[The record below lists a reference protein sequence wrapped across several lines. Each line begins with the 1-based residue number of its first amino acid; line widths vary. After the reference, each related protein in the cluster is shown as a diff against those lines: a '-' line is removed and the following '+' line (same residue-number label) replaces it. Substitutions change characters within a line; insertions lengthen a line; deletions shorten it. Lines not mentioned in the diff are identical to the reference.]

1 MAPMSLDYYFGPPA
15 VPHRIRGTRHADL
28 PVGGIEVLVH
38 RATALA
44 EWGMVDAV
52 TKQWAMYWLTK
63 GKARLVHAGE
73 TCELAPGTLYL
84 MPPLTTFS
92 AECGRSFAKWYFHF
106 TVAGVG
112 DALRPGVY
120 PVTPTRRMLSLLAS
134 TCPADIE
141 KGRGTDH
148 TAYTMLD
155 VIDLLSLVVRTC
167 LPKILAPGFFG
178 VDAARVLHVLNEHAV
193 GRTTL
198 HELAKATNL
207 TERSLSE
214 LVLRTTGF
222 TPMRYLLELRLNT
235 AMKLLRHTDRSI
247 EQIAR
252 ECGFRDRYYFTRVF
266 TKHRQTTPAAFR
278 REVKA

>member
-1 MAPMSLDYYFGPPA
+1 MSLDYYFCPPEVA
-15 VPHRIRGTRHADL
+15 HHIRGTRHADL
-28 PVGGIEVLVH
+28 PVGGIELLVH
-38 RATALA
+38 RATTLA
-44 EWGMVDAV
+44 EWRMVESV
-52 TKQWAMYWLTK
+52 TKQWAVYWLTK
-63 GKARLVHAGE
+63 GKTQLIHAGE
-73 TCELAPGTLYL
+73 SLDLVPGTLYL
-84 MPPLTTFS
+84 LPPLTTFS

-120 PVTPTRRMLSLLAS
+120 PIKPTRRMLSLLAS
-134 TCPADIE
+134 TCPAGIE
-141 KGRGTDH
+141 KGRTTDH
-148 TAYTMLD
+148 TAYTTLD
-155 VIDLLSLVVRTC
+155 AIDLLSLVVRAC

-178 VDAARVLHVLNEHAV
+178 VDAARVLHVLNEHAS

-247 EQIAR
+247 ERIAR
-252 ECGFRDRYYFTRVF
+252 ECGFRNRSYFTRVF
-266 TKHRQTTPAAFR
+266 TNQRQTTPAAFR
-278 REVKA
+278 RQAKA

>member
-1 MAPMSLDYYFGPPA
+1 MTPTSLDYDFGPPA

-28 PVGGIEVLVH
+28 PVGGIEVLMH
-38 RATALA
+38 RATTLA
-44 EWGMVDAV
+44 EWSMVDAV
-52 TKQWAMYWLTK
+52 TKQWAVYWPTK
-63 GKARLVHAGE
+63 GKARLVHAGDAVD
-73 TCELAPGTLYL
+73 LKPGTLYL

-92 AECGRSFAKWYFHF
+92 AECGRTFAKWYFHF

-120 PVTPTRRMLSLLAS
+120 PVAPSRRMLSLLAS
-134 TCPADIE
+134 TCPDDID
-141 KGRGTDH
+141 KGRVTDH
-148 TAYTMLD
+148 TAYTTLD
-155 VIDLLSLVVRTC
+155 VVDLLSMVVRAC
-167 LPKILAPGFFG
+167 LPKLLAPGFYG
-178 VDAARVLHVLNEHAV
+178 VDAARVLHVLNEHAT

-198 HELAKATNL
+198 HDLAKATNL

-214 LVLRTTGF
+214 LVLRATGF
-222 TPMRYLLELRLNT
+222 TPMRYLLELRINT

-247 EQIAR
+247 EQIAH

-278 REVKA
+278 QQARG